1 MATTAN
7 FVEYICGQVEGAG
20 ALHYKKM
27 FGEYIDGKPILLL
40 CDNNVYVKILPV
52 LDDLMGSADKSA
64 PTRCEGTL
72 HPGY

>member
-40 CDNNVYVKILPV
+40 CDNNVYVRFCLSLTI
-52 LDDLMGSADKSA
+52 
-64 PTRCEGTL
+64 
-72 HPGY
+72 